1 MTNQEFEYIACK
13 IRPGMMKLAA
23 AFFQNRED
31 AEDAVQEVLV
41 KMWLRP
47 WLPGDNV
54 EGMAT
59 KAIKNQC
66 ISIRRKQFVRQTVEL
81 DNEARGT
88 AGTDDSDV
96 PIRIKE
102 QKEIIEQAINKLQ
115 RSEQRLIRMTQ
126 RGLEA
131 EEIALITDI
140 PVRSVRTI
148 LSTARK
154 KLIKQIQS

>member
-23 AFFQNRED
+23 SFFQNRED

-47 WLPGDNV
+47 WLPGDNA
-54 EGMAT
+54 EALAS

-66 ISIRRKQFVRQTVEL
+66 ISIRRKRLVRQMVEL
-81 DNEARGT
+81 DNEAGGT
-88 AGTDDSDV
+88 AGTDDRDRLV
-96 PIRIKE
+96 RIKE
-102 QKEIIEQAINKLQ
+102 QNEIIEQAINKLL

-131 EEIALITDI
+131 EEIALVTGI